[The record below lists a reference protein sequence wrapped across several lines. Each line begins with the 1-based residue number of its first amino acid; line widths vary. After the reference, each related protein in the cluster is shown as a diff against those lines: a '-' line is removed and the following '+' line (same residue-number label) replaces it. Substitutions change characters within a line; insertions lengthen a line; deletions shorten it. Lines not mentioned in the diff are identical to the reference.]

1 MNEKER
7 LKEIIS
13 ILKNSNLLSGIT
25 PEKVYDTISKLGPTF
40 IKMGQIMSNRYDI
53 IPKEYCDVLAKLRSD
68 VNPMSFL
75 DMKEIIEEE
84 YGNIDDVFSYIDEK
98 YLGSASIAQVHK
110 ARLKTGE
117 EVVIKVQRSNIYET
131 MSTDVKLLKKAINIL
146 HLNSIFKIMDL
157 NEAIDEMF
165 SLAKEEMNFEIE
177 AKHLEEFKENNKDIN
192 YVDSPIVYNNLV
204 TKRTLVME
212 YVDGINLNNID
223 KIKEQGY
230 DLEEIGLK
238 LANNYIKQAID
249 DGFYHAD
256 PHPDNIVIRD
266 GKIVYLDLG
275 MMGRL
280 SNRNRDLLKACM
292 RAIVKNDIYEVERI
306 LLNMS
311 TTYGEV
317 NHVKLRADIQNI
329 LEKCA
334 GTDIKDID
342 TVEFINSMFM
352 MLKENNIKLNKNITM
367 LVRGICVIEGTL
379 EAISPN
385 INLFKVLSN
394 KIKEESIGEI
404 LSKDTIVKTG
414 RNILNAGSTLPKIPN
429 ELLNLI
435 TDINRGETKF
445 DIEMTN
451 SDKQVDKIEN
461 MLHQVVIGI
470 LDAALLLGAS
480 LVNSVTLRNIY
491 IAIAVVLTIWLI
503 IQMIIDGIHK
513 GYK

>member
-13 ILKNSNLLSGIT
+13 ILKESNILSGIT
-25 PEKVYDTISKLGPTF
+25 PEKLYDIISKLGPTF
-40 IKMGQIMSNRYDI
+40 IKIGQIMSNRYDI
-53 IPKEYCDVLAKLRSD
+53 IPKEYCDELAKLRSD
-68 VNPMSFL
+68 VNPMSFV
-75 DMKEIIEEE
+75 DVKEILEEQ
-84 YGNIDDVFSYIDEK
+84 YGNIDDIFESIDTN
-98 YLGSASIAQVHK
+98 YLGSASIAQVHRAK
-110 ARLKTGE
+110 LKTGE
-117 EVVIKVQRSNIYET
+117 NVVVKVQRNNIYET

-146 HLNSIFKIMDL
+146 HLNSIFKVMDL

-177 AKHLEEFKENNKDIN
+177 ASHLEEFRENNKDIN
-192 YVDSPIVYNNLV
+192 YIGSPIVYGNLV
-204 TKRTLVME
+204 TKKTLVME
-212 YVDGINLNNID
+212 YIDGIKLNNIS
-223 KIKEQGY
+223 KIKEEGY
-230 DLEEIGLK
+230 DLQEIGLK

-266 GKIVYLDLG
+266 GKIVFLDLG

-280 SNRNRDLLKACM
+280 SNRNKDLLKSCM
-292 RAIVKNDIYEVERI
+292 KAIVRNDIYEIERI

-317 NHVKLRADIQNI
+317 DHIKLRTEIQNI
-329 LEKCA
+329 IEKSA
-334 GTDIKDID
+334 STDIKDID
-342 TVEFINSMFM
+342 TVEFINSMFA
-352 MLKENNIKLNKNITM
+352 MLKDNNIRLNKNITM

-379 EAISPN
+379 EVISPN
-385 INLFKVLSN
+385 INLFNVLTN
-394 KIKEESIGEI
+394 KIKEESIVEI
-404 LSKDTIVKTG
+404 LSKEAILKTG
-414 RNILNAGSTLPKIPN
+414 RNIINAGNTLPKIPN

-435 TDINRGETKF
+435 TDINKGETKF

-451 SDKQVDKIEN
+451 SDKQVDKLED

-480 LVNSVTLRNIY
+480 MVNSITLRNIY
-491 IAIAVVLTIWLI
+491 IATAIVLTIWLLI
-503 IQMIIDGIHK
+503 HMIIDRIHK
-513 GYK
+513 GM